1 MGNMVK
7 PFLQGR
13 RLLET
18 FLVLCLLIYVMDV
31 PSAAKAAG
39 KVNKHVW
46 DVRYNYVSPDC
57 YKKLAITIN
66 GLVPGPTIHAVEGET
81 VVVQVTNSLVT
92 ENVAIHWHGIRQIG
106 TPWSDGTESVTQC
119 AIQPGDTFV
128 YQFVVDKA
136 GTYMY
141 HAHYG
146 MQLGDGIY
154 GMIRVKAAHKEPFSY
169 SSEHEILLSDW
180 YHKNAYEHAI
190 DLSSEPFVWVGEPN
204 SVLIQGRAF
213 ACNEP
218 GTEAGQCKEP
228 NRKCSPFSLNVRP
241 GRTIR
246 LRIGSLTA
254 LSTLSFEIED
264 HEMTVV
270 EADGNYVEPFKVK
283 HLYLYSGETYSV
295 LIKTSP
301 KKDRSRNYW
310 MVAKVV
316 SRESSTPSGLAILNY
331 NFNPPLALP
340 PTDPPAGPHWNDTSD
355 RIDQSV
361 AVKAHHAYLNP
372 PPKKSDRTIIL
383 LNTQNKIEGK
393 VRWSLNNVS
402 LNLPHTPYLIAL
414 KENLSYVLDHK
425 IPPDSY
431 DVENYD
437 IHSVPKNTEA
447 HPSTGG
453 LYRLKF
459 NSIVDV
465 ILQNAN
471 TMTPNVS
478 ETHPWHLHGHDFWV
492 LGYGRGKFNM
502 ATDTA
507 SYNLTNPIMK
517 NSVPLHPYGWTAL
530 RFRAD
535 NPGVWAFHCHI
546 EFHFFLGMAVVFE
559 EGIDQVGELPDSIMG
574 CGETKPFV
582 KP

>member
-1 MGNMVK
+1 
-7 PFLQGR
+7 
-13 RLLET
+13 
-18 FLVLCLLIYVMDV
+18 MDL
-31 PSAAKAAG
+31 PSAAEAAS
-39 KVNKHVW
+39 KENKHIWNVT
-46 DVRYNYVSPDC
+46 YNYASPDC
-57 YKKLAITIN
+57 YKKLAISIN
-66 GLVPGPTIHAVEGET
+66 GSVPGPTIDAVEGET
-81 VVVQVTNSLVT
+81 VIVEVTNSLVT

-106 TPWSDGTESVTQC
+106 TPWYDGTDSVTQC
-119 AIQPGDTFV
+119 AIQPGDTFK

-154 GMIRVKAAHKEPFSY
+154 GMIRVKAAQKEPFSY
-169 SSEHEILLSDW
+169 SSEHEILLTDW

-190 DLSSEPFVWVGEPN
+190 DLTSTPFVWVGEPN
-204 SVLIQGRAF
+204 SVLIQGKAF
-213 ACNEP
+213 VCNKP
-218 GTEAGQCKEP
+218 GTEAGQCKETDP
-228 NRKCSPFSLNVRP
+228 KCSPFSLNVKP
-241 GRTIR
+241 DSTIR
-246 LRIGSLTA
+246 LRIGCLTA

-264 HEMTVV
+264 HEMIVV

-295 LIKTSP
+295 IIDTSLT
-301 KKDRSRNYW
+301 KDRSRNYW

-316 SRESSTPSGLAILNY
+316 GRESSTPSGLAILNY
-331 NFNPPLALP
+331 DSNLPLALP
-340 PTDPPAGPHWNDTSD
+340 TTDPPAGPRWNDVSD
-355 RIDQSV
+355 RIDRSS
-361 AVKAHHAYLNP
+361 AVKAHHDYLNP
-372 PPKKSDRTIIL
+372 PPPKSDRTIIL
-383 LNTQNKIEGK
+383 LNTQNEIDGK

-414 KENLSYVLDHK
+414 KKNLPGVLDPK
-425 IPPDSY
+425 TPPDSY

-447 HPSTGG
+447 NSSTGG

-459 NSIVDV
+459 DSIVDV

-471 TMTPNVS
+471 TMTTGIS

-492 LGYGRGKFNM
+492 LGYGTGKFDM
-502 ATDTA
+502 KTDTA
-507 SYNLTNPIMK
+507 SYNLKNPIMK

-530 RFRAD
+530 RFKAD
-535 NPGVWAFHCHI
+535 NPGVWVFHCHI

-574 CGETKPFV
+574 CGEAKAFV